1 MAILMRRAAAGL
13 SGCAETTLVNHTAKS
28 VFRPDS
34 PQPVGKGGIYKV
46 GNPYQINGVW
56 YYPKEDATY
65 NETGIGSWYR
75 SEEHTS
81 ELQSLMRI
89 SYAVFCLKKKTQK
102 TKQKDT
108 QYNNDKIT

>member
-65 NETGIGSWYR
+65 NETGIGSWYGDQFHGKTTANEIGR
-75 SEEHTS
+75 ASCSE
-81 ELQSLMRI
+81 R
-89 SYAVFCLKKKTQK
+89 VC
-102 TKQKDT
+102 
-108 QYNNDKIT
+108 QYV